1 MLGVMNREEYARI
14 ALRYDTTI
22 ADAMLKAC
30 GVVRT
35 KKRHGKT
42 KHGNA
47 HKYHGVR
54 ECMTQKHGVRL

>member
-1 MLGVMNREEYARI
+1 MTREELARI
-14 ALRYDTTI
+14 ALRYDTSI

-47 HKYHGVR
+47 HKYRGAR
-54 ECMTQKHGVRL
+54 KLMKQKHGVRP